1 MRGQVSA
8 PPLRLFVYGSL
19 RSDAQRWTQRAALPF
34 AKLAAAA
41 TSEGPASIVGRLH
54 AVSWYP
60 ALVLTRGGARVRGE
74 VWRIRDP
81 AILGPLDAFEDED
94 YVRDQRIVRLE
105 TGARATAHLYRYA
118 RPLEGVPLIPSG
130 DYVEWIKSQS

>member
-1 MRGQVSA
+1 VSGQA
-8 PPLRLFVYGSL
+8 DLRLFVYGSL
-19 RSDAQRWTQRAALPF
+19 RSDAQRWTDRAALPF
-34 AKLAAAA
+34 AKLAAA
-41 TSEGPASIVGRLH
+41 TSEGPASIVGRLY

-74 VWRIRDP
+74 VWRIHDP
-81 AILGPLDAFEDED
+81 AILDALDAFEGED
-94 YVRDQRIVRLE
+94 YVREQRIVRLD

-130 DYVEWIKSQS
+130 DYVDWIRSPS

>member
-1 MRGQVSA
+1 MSGQA
-8 PPLRLFVYGSL
+8 GLRLFVYGSL
-19 RSDAQRWTQRAALPF
+19 RSDAQRWTDRAARPF
-34 AKLAAAA
+34 ASLAAAA

-81 AILGPLDAFEDED
+81 DILAVLDAFEGED
-94 YVRDQRIVRLE
+94 YVREQRIVRLD
-105 TGARATAHLYRYA
+105 TGARATAHLYRYV

-130 DYVEWIKSQS
+130 DYVDWIGSRS